1 MFFAALRTLLFM
13 STEASAQQMGRDGS
27 VWTPLAPAC
36 SSSGVFGVRMSS
48 AADSPWLWV
57 LSEGGH
63 WFLFVCLLPS
73 LVISVG
79 VMVPHPILSSISL
92 TRSLSVKSS
101 LSGTP
106 RMTMLFLRLA
116 FSAGSNL
123 TLSIFW
129 FSREMSVARYL
140 TWSLR
145 TWTVVFKESTVDLS
159 AFVSIFSSMSSS
171 LFSYLERN
179 SWHLS
184 SINASFWT
192 AWMASDSQGVQYQWN
207 WGRLV
212 RNLYSSLSKLAQLW
226 QIHFVQRS
234 HLMAWDASVRFIWH
248 NLQAAASFSSESDDW
263 WDAPWLA
270 DCDP

>member
-1 MFFAALRTLLFM
+1 M
-13 STEASAQQMGRDGS
+13 STEASVQRMGRDGS
-27 VWTPLAPAC
+27 VWTPFAPAC

-57 LSEGGH
+57 LSEGGY

-92 TRSLSVKSS
+92 TRSVSVKSS

-106 RMTMLFLRLA
+106 RMTILFLRLT

-159 AFVSIFSSMSSS
+159 AFVSTFSSMSSS
-171 LFSYLERN
+171 LSHIWRGIPGISLQLERR
-179 SWHLS
+179 
-184 SINASFWT
+184 F
-192 AWMASDSQGVQYQWN
+192 
-207 WGRLV
+207 GRLEWRLTRRGYSTSWTGVIWV
-212 RNLYSSLSKLAQLW
+212 RNLYSSLSKLAQLG

-234 HLMAWDASVRFIWH
+234 HLMAWDASVRFFWH

-263 WDAPWLA
+263 
-270 DCDP
+270 